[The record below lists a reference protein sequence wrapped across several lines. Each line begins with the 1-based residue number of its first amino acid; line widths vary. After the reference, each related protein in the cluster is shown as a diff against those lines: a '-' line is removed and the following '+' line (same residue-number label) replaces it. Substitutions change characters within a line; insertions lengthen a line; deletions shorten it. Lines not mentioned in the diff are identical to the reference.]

1 MAKNNNLTDFVRDLA
16 DGFREKLGWQS
27 TDKINP
33 QDFRDFVAHS
43 PSVGALTTGLEPL
56 NWTKTILDNGYEQ
69 VSCPTDTFGLGLY
82 FDESTGT
89 QRLPLIQFTIQ
100 ALDPI
105 VGVDGEVIIY
115 DDALVATIGRFTET
129 ENGDIKYI
137 LPVFGRLDTPQKE
150 PFFPSFSI
158 SATGIQEAG
167 VRLKMTAAWV
177 QIGSPQYP
185 MFLSGATMR
194 GYK

>member
-33 QDFRDFVAHS
+33 QDFRDFIEHS
-43 PSVGALTTGLEPL
+43 PSVGTLTLGLAPL
-56 NWTKTILDNGYEQ
+56 NWTKTLLNNAYEY
-69 VSCPTDTFGLGLY
+69 VNCPTDTIDVGLY
-82 FDESTGT
+82 FDTATGT

-105 VGVDGEVIIY
+105 GGDGEVRIF
-115 DDALVATIGRFTET
+115 DDTTDATIGRFTAT

-137 LPVFGRLDTPQKE
+137 LPVFANLDTPQKY
-150 PFFPSFSI
+150 PYFPNFSMN
-158 SATGIQEAG
+158 ATGIPEAG
-167 VRLKMTAAWV
+167 VRIKMTANWV
-177 QIGSPQYP
+177 QIGSTQYP